1 MSKLSEHVAIF
12 GGGLVGSLLATI
24 LARRGCKVDVYERR
38 NDIRLTGGESGRS
51 INLALSDRGLRAL
64 QKIGITTGG
73 SEAGIPMYGRMMH
86 SQEGKLTFQPYGKEG
101 QAIYSVSRAELN
113 LALVKLADS
122 QENIRY
128 FFNTRCLEV
137 DLESTTAKVL
147 HLDTREE
154 KQVQTDVIFG
164 ADGAFSAVRGSMQ
177 KTDRFNF
184 EQFYIEHGYKE
195 LTIPAAADGSWQ
207 LEKNALHIWPRKQFM
222 MIALPNPDGSFTCT
236 LFFPFEGTNSFKELK
251 TTEQVTTFFKHNF
264 PDAVSLMPDLEED
277 FFQNPTSSLVTIR
290 CYPWVKG
297 KVALIGDAAHG
308 IVPFYGQGMNAG
320 FEDCRVLDDIIEA
333 SAGNWDDILEE
344 YQEQRKPQA
353 DAIATMAIQNFTEMR
368 DLVAD
373 PNFLLRKKIEATIY
387 NRYPQQ
393 WIPQYSMVTFSH
405 IPYSEAQRE
414 GARHDEI
421 MNEIMTLEGIE
432 TQWETHPG
440 IDAILLKHGII

>member
-64 QKIGITTGG
+64 ERIGITTGG
-73 SEAGIPMYGRMMH
+73 TEAGIPMYGRMMH
-86 SQEGKLTFQPYGKEG
+86 NQEGKLTFQPYGKEG
-101 QAIYSVSRAELN
+101 QAIYSVSRADLN
-113 LALVKLADS
+113 LSLVKLADAHE
-122 QENIRY
+122 QINY

-137 DLESTTAKVL
+137 NLDATSARVL
-147 HLDTREE
+147 HLDTNEE
-154 KQVQTDVIFG
+154 KTIQADIIFG

-177 KTDRFNF
+177 KTDRFNY
-184 EQFYIEHGYKE
+184 EQFYIDHGYKE
-195 LTIPAAADGSWQ
+195 LSIPAGPDGSWQ

-236 LFFPFEGTNSFKELK
+236 LFFPFEGPNSFAELK
-251 TTEQVTTFFKHNF
+251 TTEQVHAFFKYNF
-264 PDAVSLMPDLEED
+264 PDAVPFMPNLVEE
-277 FFQNPTSSLVTIR
+277 FFQNPTSSLVTIK
-290 CYPWVKG
+290 CYPWVRG

-333 SAGNWDDILEE
+333 STGGWDSILSE

-387 NRYPQQ
+387 NRYPQK

-405 IPYSEAQRE
+405 IPYSEAQQE
-414 GARHDEI
+414 GSRHDKI

-432 TQWETHPG
+432 SQWENHPG
-440 IDAILLKHGII
+440 IEAILLKHGII